1 MRTSRGYDNKLALD
15 QRTMSRHLGSVPAR
29 HPKSHRHD
37 PWRLEAKAE
46 QPSWL
51 LALDK
56 RRSAIILSTGVP
68 NNGG

>member
-1 MRTSRGYDNKLALD
+1 MTTNWHSTNARCHGTQDQYRHVTQNPIDMIHGDLWQRPSNLRGF
-15 QRTMSRHLGSVPAR
+15 
-29 HPKSHRHD
+29 
-37 PWRLEAKAE
+37 
-46 QPSWL
+46 